1 MTRLIE
7 RISLGR
13 AFGVDRLRA
22 DSTDRPRRGGA
33 GIGGGYPAYFA
44 FCAKGRGRFP
54 IRTGKGAS
62 GKDFFAAMPL
72 CSNEIPRKCGE
83 SFACGIVG
91 RAEKRNVFYS
101 CPASGCFSKCRDR
114 GAFSAFRFP
123 PPKSARSERSFLRL
137 CKPLFFVAKHMKLR
151 YCKNG
156 RIFKDSER

>member
-91 RAEKRNVFYS
+91 ARGKTECFFIRVPRAVVFRNAEIGEPF
-101 CPASGCFSKCRDR
+101 PLSGFLRRKARVRS
-114 GAFSAFRFP
+114 GAFYVFAN
-123 PPKSARSERSFLRL
+123 
-137 CKPLFFVAKHMKLR
+137 LFFLSPS
-151 YCKNG
+151 
-156 RIFKDSER
+156 I